1 MRRGRKRSGM
11 VAAVALDAAIGNGNV
26 FPIDLPDTATGA
38 PCRQGARLPAVRRA
52 CRRQLPIRD
61 ERDRACADGSGGL
74 DSRRLRPGCDDH
86 VRSGE
91 TMN

>member
-38 PCRQGARLPAVRRA
+38 PCPQGARLAAVRRA
-52 CRRQLPIRD
+52 CRRQWPIRD
-61 ERDRACADGSGGL
+61 ERDRACADRAGWIREGYGPDATIL
-74 DSRRLRPGCDDH
+74 CAVARP
-86 VRSGE
+86 
-91 TMN
+91 